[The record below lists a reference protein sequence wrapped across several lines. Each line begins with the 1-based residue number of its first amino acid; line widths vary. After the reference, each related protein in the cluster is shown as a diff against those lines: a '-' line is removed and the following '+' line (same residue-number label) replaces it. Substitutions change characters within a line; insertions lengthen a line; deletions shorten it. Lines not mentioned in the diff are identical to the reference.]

1 MDDWDIGFGIR
12 VFGKS
17 ASESELLGF
26 LLPNKGCWDVGI
38 QTRVVVIF
46 GVWFRFDMSY
56 SPNQS
61 CWDTGFQVRDLRILL
76 PSVQRLIG
84 CCLQNKVW

>member
-1 MDDWDIGFGIR
+1 MDDWDIGFRIR

-26 LLPNKGCWDVGI
+26 LLPNKACWDVGI

-46 GVWFRFDMSY
+46 GFWLRF
-56 SPNQS
+56 N
-61 CWDTGFQVRDLRILL
+61 GAILRIRVVGILA
-76 PSVQRLIG
+76 SE
-84 CCLQNKVW
+84 